1 MEPWKPLSFKEFDA
15 LEKEPLDR
23 KVERAVAVIREAVNL
38 SKHQMAVAFS
48 GGKDSTVLLHL
59 MTRHFPEL
67 RPWVIFANTGIEYP
81 ESLRFARQMGK
92 ELAGERYVEALPDKL
107 EEDGLKYQAQ
117 QEVLEWLVQAG
128 RVSEVLKEDGKL
140 KSTRALELAATP
152 EMWEDFRRR
161 NLVWRKGMRKSFWWC
176 CDQYGFPLLGKSKSK
191 LDARRINIDC
201 FLRFS
206 ASESENPELL
216 EYYRLLRNVKISQH
230 CCKELK
236 KAPSERAQAEHD
248 VDVIFKG
255 LMGTE
260 SRTRKISF
268 ITRGYI
274 IQSHREHLPPT
285 DPFWHVSP
293 MATWTDAD
301 VWAYI
306 KAYLFLT
313 KNPVRYMHLIS
324 NGIIP
329 ENQPNFWFGS
339 TATIPE
345 MEFFWCDEV
354 NTFVSIEPILA
365 PFEDLTDEGVDPASK
380 TNWIIVGAET
390 GNRKNKVV
398 PQKSWID
405 EIVSAAK
412 KAGTPVFM
420 KESLREIMGDDF
432 KQEFPWEVNG
442 CEH

>member
-117 QEVLEWLVQAG
+117 KEVLEWLVRAG

-140 KSTRALELAATP
+140 KSTRALEQAATP

-206 ASESENPELL
+206 ASESESPELL

-274 IQSHREHLPPT
+274 IQSHREHLPST
-285 DPFWHVSP
+285 DPFARLPHGHLDRRGRMGVHQGVSGAVQSP
-293 MATWTDAD
+293 VRHGLQRQPRHGAQDCPERVHGMRHGHCLCGQQHRHAATDA
-301 VWAYI
+301 
-306 KAYLFLT
+306 
-313 KNPVRYMHLIS
+313 PQGM
-324 NGIIP
+324 
-329 ENQPNFWFGS
+329 GS
-339 TATIPE
+339 GDAGGHGGTAADAAAVPGGRLH
-345 MEFFWCDEV
+345 
-354 NTFVSIEPILA
+354 EPA
-365 PFEDLTDEGVDPASK
+365 GPDAGGGRDGD
-380 TNWIIVGAET
+380 
-390 GNRKNKVV
+390 
-398 PQKSWID
+398 
-405 EIVSAAK
+405 AA
-412 KAGTPVFM
+412 
-420 KESLREIMGDDF
+420 LRL
-432 KQEFPWEVNG
+432 
-442 CEH
+442 

>member
-1 MEPWKPLSFKEFDA
+1 MSMEPWKPLSFKEFDA

-23 KVERAVAVIREAVNL
+23 KVERAVAVIREAVSL

-117 QEVLEWLVQAG
+117 KEVLEWLVQAG

-140 KSTRALELAATP
+140 KSTRALEQAATP
-152 EMWEDFRRR
+152 EMWEDFRTR

-206 ASESENPELL
+206 TSESESPELL

-260 SRTRKISF
+260 SRTRKIS
-268 ITRGYI
+268 RGRMGI
-274 IQSHREHLPPT
+274 HQGVSGAVQSSVRHGLQRQPRHGAQDCPERVHGMRHGHCICGQQHRHAAE
-285 DPFWHVSP
+285 
-293 MATWTDAD
+293 DAPQGMGGGD
-301 VWAYI
+301 AGG
-306 KAYLFLT
+306 
-313 KNPVRYMHLIS
+313 H
-324 NGIIP
+324 G
-329 ENQPNFWFGS
+329 G
-339 TATIPE
+339 TAADAAAVPGGRLH
-345 MEFFWCDEV
+345 
-354 NTFVSIEPILA
+354 EPA
-365 PFEDLTDEGVDPASK
+365 
-380 TNWIIVGAET
+380 
-390 GNRKNKVV
+390 
-398 PQKSWID
+398 
-405 EIVSAAK
+405 
-412 KAGTPVFM
+412 
-420 KESLREIMGDDF
+420 
-432 KQEFPWEVNG
+432 
-442 CEH
+442 

>member
-1 MEPWKPLSFKEFDA
+1 MSMEPWKPLSFKEFDT

-59 MTRHFPEL
+59 ISRHFPEL

-117 QEVLEWLVQAG
+117 KEVLEWLVQAG

-140 KSTRALELAATP
+140 KSTRALEQAATP

-206 ASESENPELL
+206 ASESESPELL

-274 IQSHREHLPPT
+274 IQSRREHLPST

-306 KAYLFLT
+306 RA
-313 KNPVRYMHLIS
+313 H
-324 NGIIP
+324 
-329 ENQPNFWFGS
+329 Q
-339 TATIPE
+339 
-345 MEFFWCDEV
+345 
-354 NTFVSIEPILA
+354 
-365 PFEDLTDEGVDPASK
+365 
-380 TNWIIVGAET
+380 
-390 GNRKNKVV
+390 V
-398 PQKSWID
+398 PYSPLYDMGYKDSR
-405 EIVSAAK
+405 
-412 KAGTPVFM
+412 GT
-420 KESLREIMGDDF
+420 EHRIAR
-432 KQEFPWEVNG
+432 NG
-442 CEH
+442 CMGCATGIAFADNSIAMLRRTHPKAWEAVMRAGMAEQLRTLRQFRADGSMSLLDLMPVEDVMEMRPCAFDTVSRLTLADDTFREYDADAWEDEEA